1 MYIKWMAH
9 IKIQLWLLK
18 RIEIFPKNNSVIK
31 YLHLGG
37 NLKKYFTAEDLQQ
50 FNLLSFVYMSTKQI
64 NQPIIFFWAPIRGLA
79 SSDLLWGNT
88 RNRILGLWLIWNK
101 EEKEKEKEEENEQE
115 EKKNNYSRQHRIYLH
130 NVM

>member
-1 MYIKWMAH
+1 
-9 IKIQLWLLK
+9 
-18 RIEIFPKNNSVIK
+18 
-31 YLHLGG
+31 
-37 NLKKYFTAEDLQQ
+37 
-50 FNLLSFVYMSTKQI
+50 MSTKQI

-79 SSDLLWGNT
+79 LSYLLWGNT